1 MIATAPEKTRDPF
14 ASLLLGTAVGDALG
28 LPAENLSPQKIQRRW
43 NGNWRMRLFLGRGMF
58 SDDTEHTLLVAQSL
72 LTHPTDAARF
82 QRTLAWKLRW
92 WFIALPAGVGLAT
105 ARACIK
111 LWLGFPPTKSAVNS
125 AGAGPAM
132 RSAIIGAFFAND
144 PQRRRTFV
152 LASSRITHRSWQSD
166 TAALAIAE
174 CAALAFNSENDRA
187 LILDRLRA
195 LESEREWNSRLDS
208 IQTSLAAS
216 HTVAQ
221 FAESIGLSRG
231 VTGYSLHVVPLAIF
245 AWLRHPDNFRA
256 ALTEALNCGGDTDT
270 VGAILGAI
278 SGAALGESAIPAEWL
293 HSIAEWPRS
302 SRFIRSL
309 ATKLVDQTR
318 SATALGAASYFWPAV
333 VPRNVFFLGIVL
345 LHGLRRVFPPYR

>member
-1 MIATAPEKTRDPF
+1 
-14 ASLLLGTAVGDALG
+14 
-28 LPAENLSPQKIQRRW
+28 
-43 NGNWRMRLFLGRGMF
+43 
-58 SDDTEHTLLVAQSL
+58 
-72 LTHPTDAARF
+72 
-82 QRTLAWKLRW
+82 
-92 WFIALPAGVGLAT
+92 LAT

-111 LWLGFPPTKSAVNS
+111 LWLGFPPAKSAVNS

-152 LASSRITHRSWQSD
+152 LASSHITHRSWQSD

-195 LESEREWNSRLDS
+195 LESEREWNSRFDS

-231 VTGYSLHVVPLAIF
+231 VTGYSLHVVPVAIF

-333 VPRNVFFLGIVL
+333 VPRNVFFLCIVL